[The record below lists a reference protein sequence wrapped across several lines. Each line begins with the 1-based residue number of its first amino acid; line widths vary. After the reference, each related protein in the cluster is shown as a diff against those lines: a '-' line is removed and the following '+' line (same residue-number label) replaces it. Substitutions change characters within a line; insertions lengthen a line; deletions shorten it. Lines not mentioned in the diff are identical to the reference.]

1 MLIKKPNWGTCKQP
15 GVIADDSN
23 VQLLSPDSP
32 VQTGMNVVAKY
43 GQSDVSLLITKIN
56 PSGDFIATVHG
67 FGPINIKPPSDLS
80 EGNEVL
86 IDREHI
92 CWLVP

>member
-1 MLIKKPNWGTCKQP
+1 M
-15 GVIADDSN
+15 
-23 VQLLSPDSP
+23 
-32 VQTGMNVVAKY
+32 AKY
-43 GQSDVSLLITKIN
+43 GQSDVRLLITKIN
-56 PSGDFIATVHG
+56 PSGDFIATVLG